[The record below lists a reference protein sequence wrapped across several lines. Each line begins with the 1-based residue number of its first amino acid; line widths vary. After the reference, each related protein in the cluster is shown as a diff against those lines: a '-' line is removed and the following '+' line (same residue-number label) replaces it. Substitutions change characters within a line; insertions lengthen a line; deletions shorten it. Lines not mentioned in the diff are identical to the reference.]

1 MLDAQ
6 ESILLLILAI
16 LRQASCLDLLERGLR
31 PIYKEESSRL
41 YTGLEEDLQPQL
53 KNLPIQTESFQTDFQ
68 FLFQCI
74 ITPDLASSGTSIARG
89 TSTSDVGWDPGV
101 RSLVASV
108 CKGLYAMRGH
118 IE

>member
-31 PIYKEESSRL
+31 PEESSRL

-53 KNLPIQTESFQTDFQ
+53 KNLPIQTESFQTYFQ

-74 ITPDLASSGTSIARG
+74 ITPDLASSG